1 MFRITVEEAARNL
14 KSLLERVAKGE
25 EVILV
30 EQGKPVARLV
40 PLQAKEQWLASRK
53 VFRDSLQ
60 VKGEPLS
67 ATVIK
72 TRQEE
77 RY

>member
-1 MFRITVEEAARNL
+1 MSKISVEEASRNL
-14 KSLLERVAKGE
+14 KAILEQVAKGE

-30 EQGKPVARLV
+30 EKDKPVARLV
-40 PLQAKEQWLASRK
+40 PPQSREEWLASMK
-53 VFRDSLQ
+53 EFRASLR

-72 TRQEE
+72 ARQEE

>member
-1 MFRITVEEAARNL
+1 MSKISVEEASRNL
-14 KSLLERVAKGE
+14 KAILEQVAKGE

-30 EQGKPVARLV
+30 EKDKPVARLV
-40 PLQAKEQWLASRK
+40 PLQSREEWLARIK
-53 VFRDSLQ
+53 EFRASLR

-67 ATVIK
+67 ATVFK
-72 TRQEE
+72 ARQEE

>member
-1 MFRITVEEAARNL
+1 MSKISVEEASRNL
-14 KSLLERVAKGE
+14 KAILEQVAKGE

-30 EQGKPVARLV
+30 EKDKPVARLV
-40 PLQAKEQWLASRK
+40 PPESREEWLASMK
-53 VFRDSLQ
+53 EFRASLR

-72 TRQEE
+72 ARQEE